1 MIQEKGVNETG
12 RGRAQDQLDLAL
24 KERVTGLYDVYC
36 TDRAPEARKLMGES
50 KGAVILKG
58 KRRELDYHSD
68 LLKPPSFLVPNPLS
82 SSLRHAVEL
91 A

>member
-36 TDRAPEARKLMGES
+36 TDRAPGTRKLMGRVS
-50 KGAVILKG
+50 G
-58 KRRELDYHSD
+58 
-68 LLKPPSFLVPNPLS
+68 LLY
-82 SSLRHAVEL
+82 
-91 A
+91 